1 MLPISAT
8 IKPGDSGNDVVNL
21 QQVLQFLYGKGV
33 FKTFNPP
40 NSPTAEELN
49 ALVKKMGSE
58 QTQQVFG
65 DATRLLIRYF
75 QIQRGPGDNL
85 HGLVE
90 EKTAQRI
97 NALLSELGAPI
108 DSNYVVTGIITN
120 AKTHAGLANTAV
132 RAFDADGAIRTLL
145 GQTQT
150 DTKGRYRIEFHPS
163 VFQNTP
169 AERGGPDLIIEVFSQ
184 PGDVSLG
191 ISMKHNNCQQATTI
205 DLAVMIP
212 DLNVFGNVIDS
223 NKQLQKNIIVTAW
236 DRDLRKRQLLGSAIT
251 DEKGN
256 YSINYNIDQFVA
268 ADVVGRNKPWLIIEA
283 QRKANGE
290 IEQSIVIKPDQVER
304 FQRVDLLLKPA
315 AEKSLSEWEQI
326 TQMVSPLLAEQA
338 DDGDNLQ
345 PGELNDDDI
354 QFIASETA
362 LEYSHITAWS
372 LAHVMQDAALVL
384 FDEEHALEAMVVSKS
399 GGPLFY
405 GLIRQ
410 LSVSVLQQLF
420 LKSADSIV
428 RALGNAVA
436 QKQIPLDAEDEIDT
450 FVATLVLLRQL
461 QTISPQAANDHPI
474 AKITSLLKI
483 NLSTPVKLAALAL
496 VEQGD
501 TSDPDIFLSLHK
513 KFPDDIKPIN
523 RFIQGVRLHQLTNG
537 NATLIK
543 TLANHISNDG
553 DSIVSLAGLDIG
565 GWNIVATESRVDLPV
580 AMAMLNSMELAYPV
594 EALQLRIESKQLA
607 ELSGEINNG
616 IKQLLKDNPKKVQ
629 DYIQGRE
636 KIPGVI
642 EDVTE
647 KALSSVGLFAR
658 LSLPYEVSA
667 TLIAANIDTP
677 QLIIHHG
684 RETLRELLKEKYGEV
699 MATHWSDATVK
710 VIDDLKI
717 IGTGVIAGT
726 IQYQYVPPGWYI
738 KPDKPA
744 QEIRENIPG
753 IPALLGDLDE
763 CICAPCES
771 MLGQPAYLVDL
782 LQLLDKPNAN
792 NQAALAFLRARRP
805 DIFGLPL
812 GCEQAETPVQHI
824 NLVIEMFEDQLRPR
838 QYPNPYMGID
848 VLYKQLAQQP
858 YPWFMPFDKWQA
870 QESAYLQKLNITA
883 HELNEL
889 TQNNL
894 TEEQIAAN
902 LLGIPSPSSSN
913 TIPVEWKLLTNITQG
928 TELWNLYGF
937 SVNSQGQVSLVD
949 PASGEVLANQPV
961 QDVVKRISVL
971 LARTGLS
978 LDEFEDVIRQPYV
991 GNLSIENRAQCKT
1004 SQMILNTG
1012 TQSLDICLDRIHR
1025 IVRLQRK
1032 LGWAFADINAVL
1044 AASTQSTNF
1053 SSTIIHIA
1061 RIKSLAD
1068 TYHLSA
1074 NLLCHMPQTYGA
1086 ILRTLGFS
1094 RAQRLCLEKI
1104 LGIDPAQ
1111 TSFSIADLNVI
1122 LTFNTL
1128 IGGTHFSPEELGLVF
1143 LPRSDLQSIFIEL
1156 PGYIKNDIEIAATA
1170 GQLVNTLQ
1178 QEQMLLHKQLL
1189 QDGVQEDPELPSLED
1204 DAIITLIATSLNI
1217 SEQDARSYAFFKTS
1231 TNETLIET
1239 LRAPHTIISTS
1250 TLEVWL
1256 NCVFRMEGIRNKFD
1270 TGLWDALIKTFDWV
1284 TVIAGHSV
1292 TGRSA
1297 IMSLVNWLWLAQPER
1312 AGPLVIAGIITL
1324 SMLDDPAQFNT
1335 AINIFSK
1342 RFEMD
1347 ASIVNGLALLV
1358 GLSPASINSFNDAAL
1373 VKRFFGLLEF
1383 ARQWRADSIAIT
1395 NLRSNSVAQVVESLL
1410 RIKHG
1415 YTDEEWIEIKRQ
1427 IENPVRQ
1434 QKRNALVAELV
1445 RRNPQLKNA
1454 NDIYE
1459 HYLIDPLV
1467 EPCMNTT
1474 RILEAITATQLFA
1487 QRVLFGVERYRD
1499 SANNEHGLL
1508 ASDALRSQ
1516 WTWMRN
1522 YRVWEANRK
1531 VFLFPENW
1539 LYPELRDDKSSSFK
1553 LLETELG
1560 KGELNGA
1567 MADAAFGRFLD
1578 DIARVGQIQVV
1589 SMYEDVKYEGSQS
1602 GTYGRRASQES
1613 RSQRNLYIVGKT
1625 PSVPAKYF
1633 WRKSIAFGSPQM
1645 QWTPW
1650 QEIELDIQGDHLQ
1663 VFVLNEKLMVSW
1675 PLITR
1680 ISRKINADTQ
1690 KDYWHIEMCY
1700 SSFDGYNWCQPIIT
1714 GTYSQDYQN
1723 PNDIAVDAFED
1734 ERYGFSFRNRVLPDD
1749 QMAVIECFSMN
1760 KIPGSA
1766 LQPPS
1771 SPAPS
1776 REPLVVTTAGTDLII
1791 RVFRAAIWNGN
1802 ILPSF
1807 CQKMYESYLLHIAAE
1822 HRLSSVGINLN
1833 SAFFDFLDVFGDSNV
1848 ATKYDDQM
1856 RDWSTTL
1863 NPVLGKF
1870 KSINATPGI
1879 GAATLYDQ
1887 YIEEFV
1893 AAGNA
1898 NQHPNYAK
1906 FVTELL
1912 SKSSQR
1918 IISIQATVQST
1929 LTGVSGIHIL
1939 PQGTSVELQIG
1950 SNPNRINTSV
1960 GSSIE
1965 LDVAYG
1971 QQSEV
1976 IITLY
1981 WRGLSAAASLGLVA
1995 EGKKLMQEL
2004 NFKFDLQNNDPSHYG
2019 IVSEADR
2026 SYSRVFDFHIR
2037 RNGQVS
2043 LVKSSGLLEKLVS
2056 NTVYFTN
2063 GFLEQDHLNGANEL
2077 DFGNPAYEEGLHF
2090 SGYDQVF
2097 DKSLKQHRFY
2107 TVGAAGVRNY
2117 SQNHQV
2123 WSYAEGDTACLV
2135 DLKPFKGGR
2144 KIYPN
2149 VWLDETNLA
2158 ANWFSSSTI
2167 PVGARQIN
2175 TYGANK
2181 LPANTLVDPKVIS
2194 GELTFNADMPNACY
2208 SWEVFLHAPL
2218 LIADQLSKQHQFED
2232 AERWLRYVFDP
2243 ASTEPGTDASRFL
2256 KFRVF
2261 KELNTHTQVV
2271 DDLKAIAQTASGR
2284 YSDSDVSRINTI
2296 IERWRE
2302 LPFRPFV
2309 IARDRHIA
2317 FLWRTLFAYI
2327 DNLITWADSLY
2338 RRDTRESNNEA
2349 MMLYVL
2355 AYRILGR
2362 RPKQMAGASKKV
2374 ADTYDKLASKLD
2386 AFSNYW
2392 VDVATRAGG
2401 YVIYNN
2407 GARLALI
2414 DKQPPTSAGTLL
2426 FCMPHNDKLDRY
2438 WEVIEDRLFNLRHC
2452 RNIEGIARD
2461 LPLVD
2466 SPVDPE
2472 LLVRATAAGL
2482 DLNSVIAGLYAAP
2495 PHYRYGVLAARAM
2508 ELVGETKSLGAAMLS
2523 ALEKHD
2529 AEYMVQLRS
2538 TNEIAL
2544 LQQIGELKKLQIKE
2558 AEANITALRA
2568 ARKSAETRYSQY
2580 QRLLGLDGIAPDEGA
2595 AVGEVAMLG
2604 QLDRGNSSP
2613 RSGMGLITE
2622 EAQQYNGV
2630 ESVNTWSTAAT
2641 ISKLVAGGLH
2651 ASASIVAAAMS
2662 ATPLPN
2668 PPKVLEAIG
2677 NSVSNIGDSFSFVSQ
2692 AWRIY
2697 AEQQGMLAGHL
2708 RRRDDWAFQN
2718 NQVLKELKQIDKQ
2731 ILANQIRIDIT
2742 AKELDNHQLQLEQSH
2757 AVDDVLRNKFT
2768 NAQLYQWMST
2778 ELGALYNKAYR
2789 MALEMARKAQSA
2801 AELELGLEKGALD
2814 IVRNDHW
2821 KSMKQGLLAGER
2833 LYQDLKRLDVAYLDQ
2848 NKRELEL
2855 TKHISLRRLDP
2866 AELIKLK
2873 FGTDDNGVRVN
2884 RCEFDIPEWLFDLD
2898 TPGHYLRRIKSVALS
2913 IPCVVGPYTS
2923 IHCKLTLVKS
2933 SIQYDRTSNKYTDC
2947 PITLETVVTSTAN
2960 ADSGLFETQLQDER
2974 FLPFENA
2981 GAIGRWRIEL
2991 PDQFVQF
2998 DYSTISDVILTL
3010 RYTAR
3015 DGGEQLSDL
3024 VKESLAVQFNPAP
3037 SAPQDDSPGVPL
3049 LLSCRSDFFSEWT
3062 HSNVSG
3068 ETLEITLT
3076 KDFLPYWMRVKNI
3089 GLIGRVQV
3097 FAIKNNV
3104 KPGSA
3109 DTVTT
3114 TVLALEQKIDLFSGS
3129 VNQSIDTTIK
3139 VAEAAVSDVLVLLML
3154 KQST

>member
-1 MLPISAT
+1 MLLISAT
-8 IKPGDSGNDVVNL
+8 IKPGDNGNNVVNL
-21 QQVLQFLYGKGV
+21 QQVLQFLYAQGV

-58 QTQQVFG
+58 QAQQVFG

-75 QIQRGPGDNL
+75 QIQQGLGDNL

-97 NALLSELGAPI
+97 NELLSKLGAPI
-108 DSNYVVTGIITN
+108 DTNYVVAGTIAN
-120 AKTHAGLANTAV
+120 AKSHAGLANIVV
-132 RAFDADGAIRTLL
+132 RAFDADGAIRTPL
-145 GQTQT
+145 GQAHT
-150 DTKGRYRIEFHPS
+150 DAKGRYRIEFHPS

-169 AERGGPDLIIEVFSQ
+169 AERGGPDLIIEVFNNV
-184 PGDVSLG
+184 GDVSLG
-191 ISMKHNNCQQATTI
+191 KSAKHNNCQQETTI
-205 DLAVMIP
+205 DLTVTIP

-223 NKQLQKNIIVTAW
+223 SKQLQKNIIVTAW
-236 DRDLRKRQLLGSAIT
+236 DRDLRKRQFLGSAIT
-251 DEKGN
+251 DEQGN
-256 YSINYNIDQFVA
+256 YSINYSIDHFAV
-268 ADVVGRNKPWLIIEA
+268 ADVVGRDKPWLIIEA
-283 QRKANGE
+283 QRKAKGE
-290 IEQSIVIKPDQVER
+290 IVHSVSITPDQVER
-304 FQRVDLLLKPA
+304 FQRVDLIVKPV
-315 AEKSLSEWEQI
+315 AEKTLSEWEQI
-326 TQMVSPLLAEQA
+326 TQMVLPLLEAQA
-338 DDGDNLQ
+338 DDGGNLQ
-345 PGELNDDDI
+345 PGELNNDDI
-354 QFIASETA
+354 QFIVTETG
-362 LEYSHITAWS
+362 LEYNPISAWS
-372 LAHVMQDAALVL
+372 LAHVMQYAALVL
-384 FDEEHALEAMVVSKS
+384 LGEEHTTEITVVKKS

-420 LKSADSIV
+420 LKSTDNIV
-428 RALGNAVA
+428 RALDNAAA
-436 QKQIPLDAEDEIDT
+436 QKQIPFVGKVEIST
-450 FVATLVLLRQL
+450 FSAALILLRQL
-461 QTISPQAANDHPI
+461 QKISPQAANDHPV
-474 AKITSLLKI
+474 ANITSLLKI

-496 VEQGD
+496 VEQEG
-501 TSDPDIFLSLHK
+501 TSNPDIFLSLHK
-513 KFPDDIKPIN
+513 NFPDDIKFIN
-523 RFIQGVRLHQLTNG
+523 RFIQGMRLHHLTNG
-537 NATLIK
+537 NATLIR

-553 DSIVSLAGLDIG
+553 DSIVSLAGLDVS
-565 GWNIVATESRVDLPV
+565 GWSTVATESRVDLPA
-580 AMAMLNSMELAYPV
+580 AMAMLNTMELTHPV
-594 EALQLRIESKQLA
+594 EALQLRIESKKLA
-607 ELSGEINNG
+607 ELPGKISNG
-616 IKQLLKDNPKKVQ
+616 IKQLINDDPRKVQ
-629 DYIQGRE
+629 DYIQGR
-636 KIPGVI
+636 KNVLGVI

-667 TLIAANIDTP
+667 ILIAANIDTP

-684 RETLRELLKEKYGEV
+684 RETIRELLKDKYGEV
-699 MATHWSDATVK
+699 MATHWSDATIK
-710 VIDDLKI
+710 VINDIKV

-726 IQYQYVPPGWYI
+726 IQYQYVPSGWYI
-738 KPDKPA
+738 KPDKPV
-744 QEIRENIPG
+744 QEIRENIPS

-782 LQLLDKPNAN
+782 LQLLGKPNAN
-792 NQAALAFLRARRP
+792 NQSALVFLRTRRP
-805 DIFGLPL
+805 DIFELPL
-812 GCEQAETPVQHI
+812 GCEQADTHVQHI
-824 NLVIEMFEDQLRPR
+824 DLVVEMFENQLRPR
-838 QYPNPYMGID
+838 QYPNPYMGIE
-848 VLYKQLAQQP
+848 VLYKQLAHQP

-883 HELNEL
+883 RELNEL
-889 TQNNL
+889 TQHNL

-902 LLGIPSPSSSN
+902 VLGVPSPSSSN
-913 TIPVEWKLLTNITQG
+913 PIPAEWKLLTNIIQG

-937 SVNSQGQVSLVD
+937 TVNPQGQVSLVD
-949 PASGEVLANQPV
+949 PASNEVLVNQPV
-961 QDVVKRISVL
+961 YDVAKRVSVL
-971 LARTGLS
+971 LERTGLS
-978 LDEFEDVIRQPYV
+978 LDEFEDVIRQSYV
-991 GNLSIENRAQCKT
+991 GNLSIDNRAQCKT
-1004 SQMILNTG
+1004 SQMTLHTG
-1012 TQSLDICLDRIHR
+1012 AQSLEICLDRIHR

-1032 LGWAFADINAVL
+1032 LGWSFADINSVL
-1044 AASTQSTNF
+1044 TVSTQSTNF

-1061 RIKSLAD
+1061 QIKFLAD
-1068 TYHLSA
+1068 TYHLPA
-1074 NLLCHMPQTYGA
+1074 NLLCRLPQTYDV

-1094 RAQRLCLEKI
+1094 LAQRLCLEKM
-1104 LGIDPAQ
+1104 LGIDSAQ
-1111 TSFSIADLNVI
+1111 TTFSIADLKAI
-1122 LTFNTL
+1122 LTFNAL
-1128 IGGTHFSPEELGLVF
+1128 IEGTYFTPEELGLAF
-1143 LPRSDLQSIFIEL
+1143 LPHGDLQSIFIEL
-1156 PGYIKNDIEIAATA
+1156 PTYIKNDIEIAATA
-1170 GQLVNTLQ
+1170 GQLVSALQ
-1178 QEQMLLHKQLL
+1178 QEQTLQHKKLL
-1189 QDGVQEDPELPSLED
+1189 QDDGQEDPELPSLEN

-1217 SEQDARSYAFFKTS
+1217 SEQDAGSYAFFKIS

-1239 LRAPHTIISTS
+1239 LRTPHTIISTEI
-1250 TLEVWL
+1250 LEIWL
-1256 NCVFRMEGIRNKFD
+1256 NCVFRLEGIRNKFD
-1270 TGLWDALIKTFDWV
+1270 TGLWEALIKAFDWCA
-1284 TVIAGHSV
+1284 VISRNSV
-1292 TGRSA
+1292 AARSA
-1297 IMSLVNWLWLAQPER
+1297 IASLVNWLWLAQPDR
-1312 AGPLVIAGIITL
+1312 VGALAIAEIVKL
-1324 SMLDDPAQFNT
+1324 SALNDSAQFNT
-1335 AINIFSK
+1335 AIDIFSK

-1347 ASIVNGLALLV
+1347 AANVKALALLV
-1358 GLSPASINSFNDAAL
+1358 GLSPANVNSFNDAAL
-1373 VKRFFGLLEF
+1373 VKRFFGLLGF
-1383 ARQWRADSIAIT
+1383 AKHWQADSAAIT
-1395 NLRSNSVAQVVESLL
+1395 HLGSNNVAQAVESLL

-1415 YTDEEWIEIKRQ
+1415 YTDGEWIEVKRQ
-1427 IENPVRQ
+1427 IENPIRQ
-1434 QKRNALVAELV
+1434 QKRNALVVELI

-1459 HYLIDPLV
+1459 YYLIDPLV

-1487 QRVLFGVERYRD
+1487 QRVLFGVEQYRD
-1499 SANNEHGLL
+1499 NANNEQGLL
-1508 ASDALRSQ
+1508 ASDALKSQ

-1560 KGELNGA
+1560 KGELNGE
-1567 MADAAFGRFLD
+1567 MADAAFGKFLD
-1578 DIARVGQIQVV
+1578 DITRVGQIQVV
-1589 SMYEDVKYEGSQS
+1589 SMYEDVKYESSQS
-1602 GTYGRRASQES
+1602 STYQRRASQES
-1613 RSQRNLYIVGKT
+1613 RSHRDLYIVGKT

-1633 WRKSIAFGSPQM
+1633 WRKARAFGSLQT
-1645 QWTPW
+1645 QWIPW

-1663 VFVLNEKLMVSW
+1663 VFVLNEKLMISW

-1700 SSFDGYNWCQPIIT
+1700 SSFDGHNWSQPIIT
-1714 GTYSQDYQN
+1714 GTYSQDYQS

-1734 ERYGFSFRNRVLPDD
+1734 ERYGFSFRSRVPPDN

-1771 SPAPS
+1771 SPDPS
-1776 REPLVVTTAGTDLII
+1776 NDPLVVTTIGTNLII
-1791 RVFRAAIWNGN
+1791 RVFRLAIWSGN
-1802 ILPSF
+1802 ALPSF
-1807 CQKMYESYLLHIAAE
+1807 CQKMYESYLLQIAAE
-1822 HRLSSVGINLN
+1822 HRLSGIGINLN
-1833 SAFFDFLDVFGDSNV
+1833 SAFFDFLDIFGDSGV

-1879 GAATLYDQ
+1879 GAAKLYDQ

-1950 SNPNRINTSV
+1950 SNPHRISTSV
-1960 GSSIE
+1960 GTSIE
-1965 LDVAYG
+1965 LDVTYG
-1971 QQSEV
+1971 QQPEV
-1976 IITLY
+1976 TITLY
-1981 WRGLSAAASLGLVA
+1981 WRGLSASASLDQVG
-1995 EGKKLMQEL
+1995 EGRKLIKEL
-2004 NFKFDLQNNDPSHYG
+2004 NFKFDLQNNNPADYG

-2026 SYSRVFDFHIR
+2026 SYSKVFDFQIR
-2037 RNGQVS
+2037 RNGQAS
-2043 LVKSSGLLEKLVS
+2043 LVKSSGLLEKLVN

-2063 GFLEQDHLNGANEL
+2063 GFLEQDHLYGVNQL
-2077 DFGNPAYEEGLHF
+2077 DFGNLTYEEGLHF

-2107 TVGAAGVRNY
+2107 AVGAAGVRNY

-2123 WSYAEGDTACLV
+2123 WSYTEGDTACLV

-2144 KIYPN
+2144 TIYPN
-2149 VWLDETNLA
+2149 VWIDETNLT
-2158 ANWFSSSTI
+2158 ANWFATSTI

-2175 TYGANK
+2175 TYGASK
-2181 LPANTLVDPKVIS
+2181 LPANTLTDPKVIS

-2243 ASTEPGTDASRFL
+2243 TSTEPGADASRFL

-2261 KELNTHTQVV
+2261 KELNTYTQVI

-2284 YSDSDVSRINTI
+2284 YSDSDVSRINNV

-2362 RPKQMAGASKKV
+2362 RPKQMAGTSKKV
-2374 ADTYDKLASKLD
+2374 ADNYDKLVSKLD

-2401 YVIYNN
+2401 YVIYND
-2407 GARLALI
+2407 GRKLTLI
-2414 DKQPPTSAGTLL
+2414 DKQPPTSAGALL

-2438 WEVIEDRLFNLRHC
+2438 WDVIEDRLFNLRHC

-2461 LPLVD
+2461 LPLAD
-2466 SPVDPE
+2466 SPIDPE

-2495 PHYRYGVLAARAM
+2495 PHYRYGVLVARAM

-2580 QRLLGLDGIAPDEGA
+2580 QRLLGLEGIAPDEGA
-2595 AVGEVAMLG
+2595 AVGEVTLLG
-2604 QLDRGNSSP
+2604 QLDKGNSSP

-2622 EAQQYNGV
+2622 EAQQYKGI

-2641 ISKLVAGGLH
+2641 ISKLVASGLH
-2651 ASASIVAAAMS
+2651 ASSSIVAAAMS
-2662 ATPLPN
+2662 ATVLPN

-2677 NSVSNIGDSFSFVSQ
+2677 NSAASIGDSFAFVSQ

-2742 AKELDNHQLQLEQSH
+2742 VKELDNHQLQREQAH
-2757 AVDDVLRNKFT
+2757 AVDEVLRSKFT

-2778 ELGALYNKAYR
+2778 ELGTLYNKAYR
-2789 MALEMARKAQSA
+2789 MALDMARKAQSA
-2801 AELELGLEKGALD
+2801 AELELGLEKGHLD

-2848 NKRELEL
+2848 NKREFEL

-2873 FGTDDNGVRVN
+2873 FGTEDNSVRVN

-2923 IHCKLTLVKS
+2923 INCKLTLVKS
-2933 SIQYDRTSNKYTDC
+2933 SIQYDRTNNKYTDC
-2947 PITLETVVTSTAN
+2947 PVTLETVVTSSAN
-2960 ADSGLFETQLQDER
+2960 ADSGLFETQLHDER

-2991 PDQFVQF
+2991 PDQFAQF

-3015 DGGEQLSDL
+3015 DGGKQLSDL
-3024 VKESLAVQFNPAP
+3024 VKDSLAAQFNPAP
-3037 SAPQDDSPGVPL
+3037 SAPHDDLPGFPL
-3049 LLSCRSDFFSEWT
+3049 LLSCRSDFFTEWAQA
-3062 HSNVSG
+3062 NASG
-3068 ETLEITLT
+3068 ETLAITIT

-3089 GLIGRVQV
+3089 GLIWKVEV
-3097 FAIKNNV
+3097 FAIKSNA
-3104 KPGSA
+3104 KPELPDS
-3109 DTVTT
+3109 VTT
-3114 TVLALEQKIDLFSGS
+3114 TVIALEQEIDLFNGNL
-3129 VNQSIDTTIK
+3129 NQSIDTTIK
-3139 VAEAAVSDVLVLLML
+3139 IAEAAVSDVLLLLTL